1 MLQEEPTIS
10 CDGNNNHTMFSRIL
24 LKHHV
29 NIWRRAQLT
38 FNTEAG
44 HTRGIKDVKTFRSDS
59 TSPSLKQNSRK
70 SLRHA
75 CVTPASRLRH
85 ACVTSASRLRH
96 VCVTPASHRLLLS
109 MCDSTEMGKKC
120 DVSLCS
126 YFHHR
131 KVWWRC
137 FLPFPVSLT
146 CLWCWTWF
154 LF

>member
-1 MLQEEPTIS
+1 MLQEELTIS

-96 VCVTPASHRLLLS
+96 ACVTSASRLRHACVTPASRLRHACVTSASRLRHACVTS
-109 MCDSTEMGKKC
+109 AATEHVRLDRDGKE
-120 DVSLCS
+120 V
-126 YFHHR
+126 
-131 KVWWRC
+131 RC
-137 FLPFPVSLT
+137 LT
-146 CLWCWTWF
+146 L
-154 LF
+154 